1 MRKFLLGFFVMAA
14 AVLAGCATNDEA
26 PIFGDVY
33 GIVSDLKSGEP
44 IRNAEVILSPGN
56 RTTVS
61 GSDGHF
67 EFTAL
72 EAGQYKISVEAND
85 YENNYR
91 QVTVI
96 PGSRVSC
103 DIHLT
108 PVQAEDIFK
117 ISPTNL
123 NFGSTQTQMSVS
135 FTNESTRATDW
146 SLNLGNNSWL
156 SATPTSGNIASGKTQ
171 SIVFSV
177 DRSKM
182 SEDKS
187 AIVSISALGNTY
199 TISVQCAAHKGETSY
214 MEIEPLNLDFGSTS
228 TEEIIRIKNTGVS
241 AFDWVISGISNNCLS
256 VSESSGT
263 IQPSNGKVVTV
274 NVDRSKVS
282 KDISASFKVSDG
294 IAEQTVNVTIKA
306 E

>member
-1 MRKFLLGFFVMAA
+1 MA
-14 AVLAGCATNDEA
+14 CSTTDET

-33 GIVSDLKSGEP
+33 GIVSDVRSGAP
-44 IRNAEVILSPGN
+44 VSNAEVILSPGN

-67 EFTAL
+67 EFSKL

-85 YENNYR
+85 YVSNYR

-96 PGSRVSC
+96 PGQRVSC

-108 PVQAEDIFK
+108 QVQANNIFK
-117 ISPTNL
+117 ITPSNL
-123 NFGSTQTQMSVS
+123 NFGSTQTQMSVTIS
-135 FTNESTRATDW
+135 NESTRSTSWNLD
-146 SLNLGNNSWL
+146 LGNNSAWL
-156 SATPTSGNIASGKTQ
+156 SATPTSGNIEAGKTQ

-177 DRSKM
+177 DRSKI

-187 AIVSISALGNTY
+187 AIVSLSALGNTY
-199 TISVQCAAHKGETSY
+199 TIAVQCAAVQQETSY
-214 MEIEPLNLDFGSTS
+214 MTVEPVNLDFGKDS

-241 AFDWVISGISNNCLS
+241 AINWTISGIADNCLS
-256 VSESSGT
+256 VSETSGT
-263 IQPSNGKVVTV
+263 IQPANAKVVAV

-282 KDISASFKVSDG
+282 KDITTSFKVSDG
-294 IAEQTVNVTIKA
+294 IADQVVNVTIKA
-306 E
+306 K